1 MYKFIPNKSF
11 GQLSDISPKSFIED
25 KTNITLSRRDMDLKS
40 SFLVPFDKSNLLR
53 KIHFLLE
60 SNFQVIASF
69 VLLEIGY
76 LVTIV
81 VNVFCNEHD
90 NNFWDIT
97 K

>member
-11 GQLSDISPKSFIED
+11 GQLSNISPKNFIED

-40 SFLVPFDKSNLLR
+40 SFLIPSDKSNLLR
-53 KIHFLLE
+53 KVHFPLE
-60 SNFQVIASF
+60 SNFQIEASF
-69 VLLEIGY
+69 ALLEIGY
-76 LVTIV
+76 LVTIF

-90 NNFWDIT
+90 NYFWDIT